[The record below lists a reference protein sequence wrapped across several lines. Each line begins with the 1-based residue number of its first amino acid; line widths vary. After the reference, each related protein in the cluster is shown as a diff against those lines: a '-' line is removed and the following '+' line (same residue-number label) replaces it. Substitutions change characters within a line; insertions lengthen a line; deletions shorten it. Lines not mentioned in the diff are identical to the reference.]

1 MRCDDSGR
9 LRAYLDNALVPAEQ
23 AALAQHLSGCPACRV
38 ELATLQKRSSV
49 LSGQLAAL
57 NPERDPVPDVVQALE
72 AFRASI
78 PATHAGAQF
87 KEMLPMIRETLLTGW
102 RRTAL
107 IGATALACLL
117 ILFSFAP
124 ARQAAADFLG
134 IFRVRKFAV
143 IPIDPA
149 QAQRLDDLAHS
160 MGADAFGEPTVLREE
175 GQPQI
180 VADAAEASAIAGF
193 AVRVPAAL
201 PDGATLRR
209 FTTQAGPALRFETDR
224 ATMQAVLTAAGIE
237 GATLP
242 EVDKVTVGVDVPTT
256 VRQEY
261 QIGAGATLSLTQLP
275 SPQIS
280 LPDGVAPEALG
291 EIALQLLGM
300 PQADAHNLA
309 QTIDWTTTVVI
320 PMPTDIGLSQ
330 EVTVDGVTGLLIEGT
345 RKSGSPR
352 RDNLVLW
359 ERDGIV
365 YAIEANNVDALALLQ
380 AADSL
385 R

>member
-1 MRCDDSGR
+1 
-9 LRAYLDNALVPAEQ
+9 LAPAEQ

-38 ELATLQKRSSV
+38 ELATLRERSSV